1 MGLAKI
7 TLILGGQRSGKSQYA
22 EQLVEAEGCGL
33 YLATAQAFDDEMNDR
48 IDTHQKRRGDMWST
62 LEEPI
67 EISNIIDQ
75 EAKAGRPI
83 LVDCLT
89 LWLSNLM
96 LAERDISIETDRL
109 VSILQKSQGPVVLV
123 SNEVGQGVIPDNAL
137 ARKFVDCAGRMNQV
151 IAEAAHRVVWVTAG
165 IPNILKDEIE

>member
-1 MGLAKI
+1 MNTAKI
-7 TLILGGQRSGKSQYA
+7 TLILGGQRSGKSGYA

-33 YLATAQAFDDEMNDR
+33 FLATAQAFDDEMNDR
-48 IDTHQKRRGDMWST
+48 INTHKKRRGAMWST
-62 LEEPI
+62 LEEPFDI
-67 EISNIIDQ
+67 ANIIDR
-75 EAKAGRPI
+75 EAKTERPI

-96 LAERDISIETDRL
+96 MAERDISIETERL
-109 VSILQKSQGPVVLV
+109 VSVLQKSQGPVVLV

-151 IAEAAHRVVWVTAG
+151 IAAASDRVVWVTAG
-165 IPNILKDEIE
+165 IPNILKDEKK

>member
-1 MGLAKI
+1 MNTAKI
-7 TLILGGQRSGKSQYA
+7 TLILGGQRSGKSGYA

-48 IDTHQKRRGDMWST
+48 INTHKNRRGEMWST
-62 LEEPI
+62 LEEPFDI
-67 EISNIIDQ
+67 ANIIDR
-75 EAKAGRPI
+75 ESKTERPI

-96 LAERDISIETDRL
+96 MAERDISIETERL
-109 VSILQKSQGPVVLV
+109 VSVLQKSQGPVVLV

-151 IAEAAHRVVWVTAG
+151 IAEASDRVVLVTAG
-165 IPNILKDEIE
+165 IPNILKDEKE

>member
-1 MGLAKI
+1 MNTAKI
-7 TLILGGQRSGKSQYA
+7 TLILGGQRSGKSRYA

-33 YLATAQAFDDEMNDR
+33 YLATAQAFDDEMKDR
-48 IDTHQKRRGDMWST
+48 INTHKNRRGEMWST
-62 LEEPI
+62 LEEPFDI
-67 EISNIIDQ
+67 ANIIDR
-75 EAKAGRPI
+75 ESKVERPI

-96 LAERDISIETDRL
+96 MAERDISIETERL
-109 VSILQKSQGPVVLV
+109 ISVLQKSQGPVVLV

-151 IAEAAHRVVWVTAG
+151 IAEASDRVVWVTAG
-165 IPNILKDEIE
+165 IPNILKDEKE